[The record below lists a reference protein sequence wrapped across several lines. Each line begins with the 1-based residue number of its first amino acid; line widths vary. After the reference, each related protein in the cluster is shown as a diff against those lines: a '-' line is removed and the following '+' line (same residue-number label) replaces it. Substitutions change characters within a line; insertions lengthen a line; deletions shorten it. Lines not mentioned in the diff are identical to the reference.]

1 MNELIENIVLFLV
14 VYFIT
19 RIAVSSLKEHL
30 EEKLIARDEMI
41 DKLHSMIH
49 QVAEEKHGDM
59 LYWFDAETD
68 AFLTQGL
75 TRDELV
81 EGLKQRFKGKGHMFL
96 VSEKELI
103 AGPDFETIDISD
115 GATHVIDRFAGK
127 V

>member
-14 VYFIT
+14 VYFIV
-19 RIAVSSLKEHL
+19 RIATSALKEHL
-30 EEKLIARDEMI
+30 EEKILAREEMI

-49 QVAEEKHGDM
+49 QVAEEKHGD
-59 LYWFDAETD
+59 LTYWFDAETD
-68 AFLTQGL
+68 AFLTQGANKA
-75 TRDELV
+75 ELI